1 VKHSDFSMKQKFQC
15 GGREWLV
22 TDIGTRTVVAVELG
36 KTPYQDWYGG
46 PPYAV
51 VEEVFDENDLPG
63 CEPAEVEIV
72 TSSSEPNP
80 SSVT

>member
-36 KTPYQDWYGG
+36 KTPYQDW
-46 PPYAV
+46 
-51 VEEVFDENDLPG
+51 
-63 CEPAEVEIV
+63 
-72 TSSSEPNP
+72 
-80 SSVT
+80 